1 MEKSVLESFINNLKA
16 ANIEGY
22 MLRFEGG
29 NRLAEEG
36 TESCRIFLQGDY
48 ALALETKN
56 NYGSDKGAFNVMCI
70 PYDNIDHAGS
80 MELSTQQILDFLS
93 AEGIEL
99 TDELKKFV
107 ASHGA
112 RVAIR
117 PGSAGYGEPV
127 DKDGKPILQNGMP
140 RITTGNSI

>member
-16 ANIEGY
+16 ANIEGF

-29 NRLAEEG
+29 NRLVEDN
-36 TESCRIFLQGDY
+36 TESCRVFLQNGY
-48 ALALETKN
+48 VLAIETKN
-56 NYGSDKGAFNVMCI
+56 NYGSDKGAFNVKAI
-70 PYDNIDHAGS
+70 PYENIDDAAS
-80 MELSTQQILDFLS
+80 LDLTTQQILDFIS

-112 RVAIR
+112 RVAIN
-117 PGSAGYGEPV
+117 PGYAGYGEPV
-127 DKDGKPILQNGMP
+127 DKEGKPILQNGMP
-140 RITTGNSI
+140 RITTGTSV